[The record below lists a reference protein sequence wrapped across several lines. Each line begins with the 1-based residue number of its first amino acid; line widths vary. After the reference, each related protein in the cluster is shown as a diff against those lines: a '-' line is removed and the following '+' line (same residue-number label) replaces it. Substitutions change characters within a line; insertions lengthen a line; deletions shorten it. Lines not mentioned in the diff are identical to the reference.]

1 MNQQRNEGW
10 RGVRALENRLAI
22 LNDGPNLP
30 VEDPSTAPRWDHRA
44 SLGRL
49 FPDRSQQA
57 QCDYLST
64 LTGRKKTLRVR
75 NWVNQQSSVNKLGHG
90 VGQTTA
96 PNRKTTADVT
106 KILFLRVWLGLVG
119 GKHRL
124 FANAFLKRHH
134 RPNRL
139 WIRYDKH

>member
-1 MNQQRNEGW
+1 
-10 RGVRALENRLAI
+10 
-22 LNDGPNLP
+22 
-30 VEDPSTAPRWDHRA
+30 
-44 SLGRL
+44 
-49 FPDRSQQA
+49 
-57 QCDYLST
+57 
-64 LTGRKKTLRVR
+64 
-75 NWVNQQSSVNKLGHG
+75 VNQQSSVNKLGHG

-96 PNRKTTADVT
+96 PNRKTTVDVT

-124 FANAFLKRHH
+124 FANAFLKLQH